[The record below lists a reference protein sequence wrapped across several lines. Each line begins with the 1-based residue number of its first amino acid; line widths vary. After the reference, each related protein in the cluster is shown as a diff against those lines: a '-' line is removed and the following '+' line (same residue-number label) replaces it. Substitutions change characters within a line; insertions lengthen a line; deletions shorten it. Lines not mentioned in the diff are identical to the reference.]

1 MIRVKSKEDIEK
13 MRVAGR
19 AVAAAL
25 KEVQKVIRAG
35 VSAWEVEK
43 VVLEVFRFYKVKAAF
58 KGYNGYKY
66 ATCVSVNEEVVHGL
80 PRKDKIF
87 KEGDIVSVDTG
98 AVYDGLYCD
107 AAVTFIVG
115 ETDEKGRKLV
125 EVTKTALEEAI
136 KFIKPGIRVGD
147 LSHFIQTFVENNGF
161 NVIRDYVGH
170 GIGVELHEE
179 PQIPNYGLPKTGMI
193 LKPGM
198 TIAVEPMVSEGRWE
212 TKVLNDG
219 WTAVTI
225 DGSRCAHFE
234 HTLLITEDGVEIL
247 TKEG

>member
-19 AVAAAL
+19 AVAIAL
-25 KEVQKVIRAG
+25 KEVQKVVKVG
-35 VSAWEVEK
+35 MSAWEIEK

-179 PQIPNYGLPKTGMI
+179 PQIPNYGLPNTGVI
-193 LKPGM
+193 LRPGM

-212 TKVLNDG
+212 TKVLDDG